1 MLFLKVKGVYN
12 HIIMLFQLHIITHKY
27 HNGFALHNNYY
38 SNQLRTLLFF
48 NLLLRSLP
56 LSSIFLVHSCHS
68 SSMLSRGGWNSKHFL
83 LMNFMIFGSSLPV
96 GLPLIHPLE
105 LHLTLVS
112 WSNRTWA
119 RATAKDVLFLAFIII
134 GKSLCD
140 GNRLSSSSYKSN

>member
-1 MLFLKVKGVYN
+1 MRFGINCTPTIGTSVWQTKSLCD
-12 HIIMLFQLHIITHKY
+12 
-27 HNGFALHNNYY
+27 YY

-56 LSSIFLVHSCHS
+56 LSLIFLVHSCHS

-83 LMNFMIFGSSLPV
+83 LINFMIFGSSLPV
-96 GLPLIHPLE
+96 GLPLIHPSE

-112 WSNRTWA
+112 WSIYNRTWA

-140 GNRLSSSSYKSN
+140 GSRLSSSSYKKQSSNFVYF